1 METRKSFKKAVLAV
15 AVALVLSSGTAKAQ
29 FIWQSA
35 SNEDLY
41 SQMLSYLRTFQTDLV
56 GEPVYY
62 MSQDLMVELVAAH
75 KTNPYI
81 WMTQVHNFCNKL
93 EAMYPPSLSHPKV
106 SKNYEDRYDKLRR
119 GISRLRDFPMHEV
132 TYNYETPPPASG
144 QADAFT
150 AANKQ

>member
-1 METRKSFKKAVLAV
+1 METSKQFRRTFLAV
-15 AVALVLSSGTAKAQ
+15 AVAFVLSSGSAKAQ

-81 WMTQVHNFCNKL
+81 WMTQVHNFCDVS
-93 EAMYPPSLSHPKV
+93 AFAQPPQGLQ
-106 SKNYEDRYDKLRR
+106 EL
-119 GISRLRDFPMHEV
+119 
-132 TYNYETPPPASG
+132 
-144 QADAFT
+144 
-150 AANKQ
+150 